1 MCKNYKNK
9 KILIANKEYP
19 VQQTIQAL
27 VDDHLHALVVKVCDG
42 NTIKKCE
49 YCVFSTSPLPPAG
62 TNRPLLVT
70 ALPAAV
76 TDSMAFSSD
85 EIDESGCVDGM
96 GASPDEIEDTDTGL
110 PPVIPIPPAAI
121 QFTIQFVASDD
132 NASVIVGFQVLIE
145 SDIVVANRFYEP
157 LKLGKFGVKDL
168 EVECQQISG
177 HLANDNKQINI
188 LTGQGSCSVSFTMPR
203 CL

>member
-1 MCKNYKNK
+1 MC
-9 KILIANKEYP
+9 
-19 VQQTIQAL
+19 
-27 VDDHLHALVVKVCDG
+27 
-42 NTIKKCE
+42 
-49 YCVFSTSPLPPAG
+49 S
-62 TNRPLLVT
+62 LLVT

-96 GASPDEIEDTDTGL
+96 EASPDEIEDTDTGL

-121 QFTIQFVASDD
+121 QFTILFVTSDD